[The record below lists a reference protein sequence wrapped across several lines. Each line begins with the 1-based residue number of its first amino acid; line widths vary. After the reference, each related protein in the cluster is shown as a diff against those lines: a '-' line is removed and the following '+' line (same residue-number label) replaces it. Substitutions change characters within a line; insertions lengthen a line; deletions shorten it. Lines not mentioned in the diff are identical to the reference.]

1 MPDIRGFLNRSGVML
16 TVERNG
22 VQVGAEKGLIN
33 REQSTQKRYIGF
45 IPGTKID
52 VGDWLVNPSGDRFY
66 VYDKETMSVSG
77 RPYQLKCYVQ
87 SETEFKTKETL
98 SSNTVFNIGT
108 ATGSVIGTQSVVNFN
123 YANTVQQLKEQ
134 LSSTDSPDKADLEKV
149 TDILEMVLNN
159 QLPPQKGMFSKFA
172 DILQRNSW
180 FTNPM
185 MSALLGWLT
194 SQIL

>member
-16 TVERNG
+16 TVEKNG
-22 VQVGAEKGLIN
+22 AQVGAEKGLIN
-33 REQSTQKRYIGF
+33 REQSTQRRYIGF

-52 VGDWLVNPSGDRFY
+52 VGDWLINPSGDKFY

-123 YANTVQQLKEQ
+123 YTNTVQQLKEQ
-134 LSSTDSPDKADLEKV
+134 LSSTNSPDEADLEKV
-149 TDILEMVLNN
+149 TDILEMVVNN
-159 QLPPQKGMFSKFA
+159 QLPPQKGMFSKFS
-172 DILQRNSW
+172 DVLKRNNW
-180 FTNPM
+180 FTTPM
-185 MSALLGWLT
+185 MSALFGWLT
-194 SQIL
+194 SQIP